1 MKKLTITIPKIIF
14 LIVSILIILNV
25 IWLKID
31 TVPPYWD
38 SAIHLGNINNYYSSL
53 KSGQLMRFIGGYH
66 FYPPLAYWISSLFFY
81 VFGVSADIGVISLS
95 FFLVILFTSAFLIG
109 KDIQNEKLGL
119 FFVLSLIGLPFLIS
133 QTREYQLDFPLTAMV
148 LLCIYLL
155 FKSNFLKI
163 KTYSYWFA
171 IASGFAFLTKWTY
184 FPFFAF
190 MTIFAFI
197 KAQKKD
203 KKTVF
208 DNIIL
213 IFLIT
218 YFIAG
223 WWYVKN
229 FTYLKNDFIKNIQ
242 TGINEHD
249 PSIFSMKSLLFYPLS
264 LITMHLRLPLSI
276 LFFVCLWIIRRLKN
290 NKVTF
295 LLYLSLF
302 YLITMILY
310 VGKDHR
316 FVEPITP
323 LLVFVI
329 VFSFFNI
336 KNHFYKKIALIIL
349 IAVSLVNFVTATF
362 YIKFLPQ
369 SIQLNLFNVTVPIYK
384 NLGYTVGPP
393 KRGDWHVEDIV
404 DKYSSYKKILVVFS
418 EDKMFFN
425 HANFSYFGKLIAP
438 KTEIKTVLFNQ
449 NQIICSD
456 LINFDIIVIN
466 DNPKRT
472 PIIKKCCPELGPF
485 NLAETNFLLPDSS
498 GVWIFKK

>member
-1 MKKLTITIPKIIF
+1 MKKLNITIPKIAF
-14 LIVSILIILNV
+14 LVVGILIILNV

-31 TVPPYWD
+31 IMPPHWD
-38 SAIHLGNINNYYSSL
+38 SAVHLINVYDHFSLL
-53 KSGQLMRFIGGYH
+53 KSGSLIKFIGRYH
-66 FYPPLAYWISSLFFY
+66 YYPPLAYWISSLFFY
-81 VFGVSADIGVISLS
+81 IFGVSADIGVISLS
-95 FFLVILFTSAFLIG
+95 FFLVILFTSAFFIG
-109 KDIQNEKLGL
+109 KVIQNEKLGL
-119 FFVLSLIGLPFLIS
+119 FFVLSLISLPFLIS

-163 KTYSYWFA
+163 KTYSCLFA

-184 FPFFAF
+184 LPFFAF
-190 MTIFAFI
+190 MIIFAFI

-208 DNIIL
+208 DNIIQ

-249 PSIFSMKSLLFYPLS
+249 PTIFSMNSLLFYPLS

-276 LFFVCLWIIRRLKN
+276 LFFVCLWIIRKLKN
-290 NKVTF
+290 NKVSF
-295 LLYLSLF
+295 LLYLSFF

-310 VGKDHR
+310 INKDHR
-316 FVEPITP
+316 FIEPITP

-336 KNHFYKKIALIIL
+336 KNHFYKKIALITF
-349 IAVSLVNFVTATF
+349 IAVSLVNFVTVTF

-384 NLGYTVGPP
+384 SWGYTVGPP
-393 KRGDWHVEDIV
+393 KREDWHVRDIV
-404 DKYSSYKKILVVFS
+404 NKYSSYKKILVVFS

-425 HANFSYFGKLIAP
+425 YANFNYFGKLIAP
-438 KTEIKTVLFNQ
+438 KTEIKTILFNQ
-449 NQIICSD
+449 NQTICSE
-456 LINFDIIVIN
+456 LINFDIVVIN
-466 DNPKRT
+466 DDPKRT
-472 PIIKKCCPELGPF
+472 LIIKKCCPDLGPF
-485 NLAETNFLLPDSS
+485 NLAEPNFLLPDSS